1 MTSTRSSAGAPPTAT
16 SLLAADDDVAV
27 RLRMAIARLFRRIER
42 TRAGASLTPSETT
55 VLSAIVRQGPLR
67 LSDLARA
74 EGMNPTMLSRLIR
87 DLEEGGFVL
96 RRIDRADRR
105 AALAEATPAGRRLHN
120 RIRAERSDTLS
131 AALVLLST
139 DEQRTLRAGLAVL
152 ETLADRLKGQRP

>member
-1 MTSTRSSAGAPPTAT
+1 MTPTRSSAGALPTAT
-16 SLLAADDDVAV
+16 SSLAADDDVAV

-87 DLEEGGFVL
+87 DLEEAGLVL
-96 RRIDRADRR
+96 RRTDRVDRR
-105 AALAEATPAGRRLHN
+105 AALVEATPAGRRLFD

-152 ETLADRLKGQRP
+152 ETLADRLKGRRP